1 MRKKLTLSENLLIG
15 SLLFGLFFGAG
26 NLIFPLELGQRSGAN
41 ISLVTIGF
49 LLSAVSLPI
58 LAVVATAASDS
69 ESLFDLSK
77 AAGSKFAYFF
87 TTLLYL
93 TIGPGFAI
101 PRTATTTYEVMFEGN
116 ESFYNSFG
124 LLIFSLVFFAL
135 VLYFS
140 IKKAKLIDTIGKFM
154 TPLFLILLSIL
165 LIFTI
170 FKPMGP
176 VGMNLPTAKY
186 VSNALAVGF
195 VDGYNTLDAPAG
207 LAFAIIIISNIKDL
221 GVTDKKSMALETLKS
236 GLVCL
241 FAMSIIYTG
250 LSFMGGASA
259 NILDDFANGAVIL
272 SQISEHYLG
281 SLGHILLSIIVFVAC
296 LKTAI
301 GLVSACSEMFE
312 EMIKNKIS
320 YKTYC
325 VIFSVVSLL
334 IANLGLK
341 QIITLSLPVLMF
353 IYPIS
358 IVLIAISIISIFMGK
373 RKFVYQLSLAVT
385 AAFAFL
391 DFLKTSPDFISKAPM
406 VLRILDY
413 ANNSLPGYETGFAW
427 VMPAVI
433 AFIVGLIIDKK
444 FLRNWIY
451 LNKKYD
457 VIWIY
462 ER

>member
-1 MRKKLTLSENLLIG
+1 MKKNLTLSEKLLVG

-26 NLIFPLELGQRSGAN
+26 NLIFPLELGQRSGSN
-41 ISLVTIGF
+41 ITPVTIGF

-101 PRTATTTYEVMFEGN
+101 PRTATTTYEVVFEGN
-116 ESFYNSFG
+116 EVFYNSFG
-124 LLIFSLVFFAL
+124 LLLFSVVFFAL
-135 VLYFS
+135 VLFFS

-154 TPLFLILLSIL
+154 TPIFLVLLSFLLIL
-165 LIFTI
+165 TI
-170 FKPMGP
+170 FKPMGT
-176 VGMNLPTAKY
+176 VGVSEPAPKY
-186 VSNALAVGF
+186 VSSPVAVGF

-207 LAFAIIIISNIKDL
+207 LAFAIIIISSIKEF
-221 GVTDKKSMALETLKS
+221 GVTDKKSMAIETLKS

-241 FAMSIIYTG
+241 FAMSLIYAG
-250 LSFMGGASA
+250 LSFMGGAAA
-259 NILDDFANGAVIL
+259 NILDDYENGAVIL
-272 SQISEHYLG
+272 AKISEHFLG
-281 SLGHILLSIIVFVAC
+281 NLGHILLSIIVFIAC

-312 EMIKNKIS
+312 EMFNHRLN

-325 VIFSVVSLL
+325 VVFSVVSLL

-341 QIITLSLPVLMF
+341 QIVALSVPVLMF

-358 IVLIAISIISIFMGK
+358 IVLIALSIVSIFMGK
-373 RKFVYQLSLAVT
+373 RTFVYKTSLAVT
-385 AAFAFL
+385 GIFALL
-391 DFLKTSPDFISKAPM
+391 DFLKASPEFISKSSA
-406 VLRILDY
+406 VTNLLDF
-413 ANNSLPGYETGFAW
+413 ASRSLPGFDIGFAW
-427 VMPAVI
+427 FIPAII
-433 AFIVGLIIDKK
+433 AFFIAFIIDKK
-444 FLRNWIY
+444 RVRNWIY
-451 LNKKYD
+451 FNY
-457 VIWIY
+457 
-462 ER
+462 

>member
-1 MRKKLTLSENLLIG
+1 MKKNLTLSEKLLVG

-26 NLIFPLELGQRSGAN
+26 NLIFPLELGQRSGSN
-41 ISLVTIGF
+41 ITPVTIGF

-101 PRTATTTYEVMFEGN
+101 PRTATTTYEVVFEGN
-116 ESFYNSFG
+116 EAFYNSFG
-124 LLIFSLVFFAL
+124 LLLFSLVFFAL
-135 VLYFS
+135 VLFFS

-154 TPLFLILLSIL
+154 TPIFLVLLSFLLIL
-165 LIFTI
+165 TI
-170 FKPMGP
+170 FKPMGT
-176 VGMNLPTAKY
+176 VGVSEPAPKY
-186 VSNALAVGF
+186 VASPVAVGF

-207 LAFAIIIISNIKDL
+207 LAFAIIIISSIKEF
-221 GVTDKKSMALETLKS
+221 GVTDKKSMAIETLKS

-241 FAMSIIYTG
+241 IAMSLIYAG
-250 LSFMGGASA
+250 LSFMGGAAA
-259 NILDDFANGAVIL
+259 NILDDYENGAVIL
-272 SQISEHYLG
+272 AKISEYYLG
-281 SLGHILLSIIVFVAC
+281 NLGHILLSIIVFIAC

-312 EMIKNKIS
+312 EMFNHRLN

-325 VIFSVVSLL
+325 VVFSVVSLL

-341 QIITLSLPVLMF
+341 QIVSLSLPVLMF

-358 IVLIAISIISIFMGK
+358 IVLIALSIVSIFMGK
-373 RKFVYQLSLAVT
+373 RTFVYKISLAVT
-385 AAFAFL
+385 GVFALL
-391 DFLKTSPDFISKAPM
+391 DFLKASPEFISKSSA
-406 VLRILDY
+406 VTNLLDF
-413 ANNSLPGYETGFAW
+413 ASKSLPGFEIGFAW
-427 VMPAVI
+427 LIPALI
-433 AFIVGLIIDKK
+433 AFFIAFIIDKK
-444 FLRNWIY
+444 RVRNWIY
-451 LNKKYD
+451 FNY
-457 VIWIY
+457 
-462 ER
+462 

>member
-77 AAGSKFAYFF
+77 AAGRKFAYFF

-101 PRTATTTYEVMFEGN
+101 PRTSTTTYEVVFEGN

-140 IKKAKLIDTIGKFM
+140 IKRAKLIDTIGKFM
-154 TPLFLILLSIL
+154 TPIFLILLSFL
-165 LIFTI
+165 LILTI
-170 FKPMGP
+170 FRPMGP
-176 VGMNLPTAKY
+176 VGISAPDLKY
-186 VSNALAVGF
+186 SKNPIPVGI

-236 GLVCL
+236 GVVCL
-241 FAMSIIYTG
+241 FAMSLIYAG
-250 LSFMGGASA
+250 LSYMGGASA
-259 NILDDFANGAVIL
+259 NILDKYENGAVIL
-272 SQISEHYLG
+272 SNISEYYLG
-281 SLGHILLSIIVFVAC
+281 NLGHILLSIIVFLAC

-312 EMIKNKIS
+312 EMFKNGLT

-325 VIFSVVSLL
+325 IIFSFVSLL

-341 QIITLSLPVLMF
+341 QIIALSLPVLMF

-358 IVLIAISIISIFMGK
+358 IVLIGLSIISIFIGK
-373 RKFVYQLSLAVT
+373 RKFVYQVSLGIT
-385 AAFAFL
+385 ALFAFL
-391 DFLKTSPDFISKAPM
+391 DFLKASPDFISKSNL
-406 VLRILDY
+406 VVKVIDI
-413 ANNSLPGYETGFAW
+413 SSSILPGFETGFAW
-427 VMPAVI
+427 ILPSLLAFGI
-433 AFIVGLIIDKK
+433 ALIIDKK
-444 FLRNWIY
+444 RALNWIKI
-451 LNKKYD
+451 NKKYD
-457 VIWIY
+457 TY
-462 ER
+462 

>member
-58 LAVVATAASDS
+58 LAVMATAASDS
-69 ESLFDLSK
+69 ESLFDLSR
-77 AAGSKFAYFF
+77 AAGRKFAYFF

-101 PRTATTTYEVMFEGN
+101 PRTATTTYEVVFGGN
-116 ESFYNSFG
+116 NSFYNSIG
-124 LLIFSLVFFAL
+124 LLIFSIVFFAL

-154 TPLFLILLSIL
+154 TPLFLILLLFL

-176 VGMNLPTAKY
+176 VGINMPTPKY
-186 VSNALAVGF
+186 ASNALAVGF

-207 LAFAIIIISNIKDL
+207 LAFAIIIISSIKEF

-236 GLVCL
+236 GVVCL
-241 FAMSIIYTG
+241 LAMSIIYAG

-259 NILDDFANGAVIL
+259 NILDKFENGAVIL
-272 SQISEHYLG
+272 SKISEHYLG
-281 SLGHILLSIIVFVAC
+281 NLGHILLSIIVFVAC

-312 EMIKNKIS
+312 EMFKNKVS

-325 VIFSVVSLL
+325 IIFSLVSLL

-358 IVLIAISIISIFMGK
+358 IVLIVLSIISIFVGK
-373 RKFVYQLSLAVT
+373 RKFVYQLCLGVT
-385 AAFAFL
+385 AIFAFL
-391 DFLKTSPDFISKAPM
+391 DFLKAAPEIISKASF
-406 VLRILDY
+406 VTKILDL
-413 ANNSLPGYETGFAW
+413 AIASLPGFEIGFAW
-427 VMPAVI
+427 VLPVVI
-433 AFIVGLIIDKK
+433 AFLLGLIIDKK
-444 FLRNWIY
+444 LLRN
-451 LNKKYD
+451 
-457 VIWIY
+457 
-462 ER
+462 

>member
-41 ISLVTIGF
+41 ITLVTIGF

-69 ESLFDLSK
+69 ESLFDISR
-77 AAGSKFAYFF
+77 AAGRKFAYFF

-101 PRTATTTYEVMFEGN
+101 PRTATTTYEVVFEGN
-116 ESFYNSFG
+116 NSFYNSFG

-140 IKKAKLIDTIGKFM
+140 IKKARLIDTIGKFM
-154 TPLFLILLSIL
+154 TPLFLILLSFL
-165 LIFTI
+165 LVLTI
-170 FKPMGP
+170 FRPMGP
-176 VGMNLPTAKY
+176 VGIKPPVSKY
-186 VSNALAVGF
+186 LSNPLAVGF

-221 GVTDKKSMALETLKS
+221 GLTDKKIMALETLKS
-236 GLVCL
+236 GVVCL
-241 FAMSIIYTG
+241 LAMSVIYAG
-250 LSFMGGASA
+250 LAFMGGAAA
-259 NILDDFANGAVIL
+259 NILDEYENGAVIL
-272 SQISEHYLG
+272 SKISAYYLG
-281 SLGHILLSIIVFVAC
+281 NLGHILLSIIVFVAC

-312 EMIKNKIS
+312 EMFKHRFE

-325 VIFSVVSLL
+325 IIFSAISLL

-358 IVLIAISIISIFMGK
+358 IVLITLSILSILIGK
-373 RKFVYQLSLAVT
+373 RKFVYQVSLGVT
-385 AAFAFL
+385 SVFAFL
-391 DFLKTSPDFISKAPM
+391 DFLKASPDFISKSDL
-406 VLRILDY
+406 VIKILDI
-413 ANNSLPGYETGFAW
+413 AKSSLPGFDIGFSW
-427 VMPAVI
+427 ILPAI
-433 AFIVGLIIDKK
+433 LAFIISFIIDKK
-444 FLRNWIY
+444 RTIN
-451 LNKKYD
+451 
-457 VIWIY
+457 
-462 ER
+462 

>member
-77 AAGSKFAYFF
+77 AAGKKFAYFF
-87 TTLLYL
+87 TTILYL

-101 PRTATTTYEVMFEGN
+101 PRTATTTYEVIFEGSK
-116 ESFYNSFG
+116 SFYNSLG

-140 IKKAKLIDTIGKFM
+140 IKKAKLMDTIGKFL
-154 TPLFLILLSIL
+154 TPLFLILLSFL
-165 LIFTI
+165 LLFTI

-176 VGMNLPTAKY
+176 VGVNPPAAKY
-186 VSNALAVGF
+186 TSSPVAVGF

-207 LAFAIIIISNIKDL
+207 LAFAIIIISSIKEL

-241 FAMSIIYTG
+241 IAMSIIYAG
-250 LSFMGGASA
+250 LSFMGGAAA
-259 NILDDFANGAVIL
+259 NILDEFENGAVIL
-272 SQISEHYLG
+272 ARISEYYLG
-281 SLGHILLSIIVFVAC
+281 NLGHILLSIIVFTAC

-312 EMIKNKIS
+312 DMFNHRHS

-325 VIFSVVSLL
+325 IIFSFVSLL

-341 QIITLSLPVLMF
+341 QIIALSLPVLMF

-358 IVLIAISIISIFMGK
+358 IVLISLSIISIFIGK
-373 RKFVYQLSLAVT
+373 RKFVYQLSLGVT
-385 AAFAFL
+385 AIFAFL
-391 DFLKTSPDFISKAPM
+391 DFLKASPDFISRAGFVTK
-406 VLRILDY
+406 ILDF
-413 ANNSLPGYETGFAW
+413 AGGFLPGFEIGFAW
-427 VMPAVI
+427 FIPALLTFLI
-433 AFIVGLIIDKK
+433 AVLIDKK
-444 FLRNWIY
+444 RLRN
-451 LNKKYD
+451 
-457 VIWIY
+457 
-462 ER
+462 

>member
-41 ISLVTIGF
+41 ITLVTIGF

-101 PRTATTTYEVMFEGN
+101 PRTATTTYEVIFEG
-116 ESFYNSFG
+116 SQRFYNSSG
-124 LLIFSLVFFAL
+124 LFIFSLVFFAL

-140 IKKAKLIDTIGKFM
+140 IKKGRLIDTIGKFM
-154 TPLFLILLSIL
+154 TPMFLILLSVL
-165 LIFTI
+165 LILSI
-170 FKPMGP
+170 VKPMGP
-176 VGMNLPTAKY
+176 VGVAQPVERYAK
-186 VSNALAVGF
+186 NALAVGF

-221 GVTDKKSMALETLKS
+221 KVTDKKSMAKETLKS
-236 GLVCL
+236 GVVCL
-241 FAMSIIYTG
+241 IAMSLIYAG
-250 LSFMGGASA
+250 LSFMGGTAN
-259 NILDDFANGAVIL
+259 NILDDFENGAVIL
-272 SQISEHYLG
+272 SKISEHYLG
-281 SLGHILLSIIVFVAC
+281 QLGHLILSLIVFIAC

-312 EMIKNKIS
+312 DMFDNKIT
-320 YKTYC
+320 YKMYC
-325 VIFSVVSLL
+325 VIFSIVSFL

-341 QIITLSLPVLMF
+341 QIVTLSLPVLMF
-353 IYPIS
+353 IYPLS
-358 IVLIAISIISIFMGK
+358 IVLIFLSIVSIFIGK
-373 RKFVYQLSLAVT
+373 RKRVYQVSLGVT
-385 AAFAFL
+385 SIFAFL
-391 DFLKTSPDFISKAPM
+391 DFLKASPDFISKSKP
-406 VLRILDY
+406 VGSLLDL
-413 ANNSLPGYETGFAW
+413 ASRNLIGFDIGFAW
-427 VMPAVI
+427 FIPALLAFFI
-433 AFIVGLIIDKK
+433 ALIIDKK
-444 FLRNWIY
+444 FVKN
-451 LNKKYD
+451 
-457 VIWIY
+457 
-462 ER
+462 

>member
-58 LAVVATAASDS
+58 LAVMATAASDS
-69 ESLFDLSK
+69 ESLFDLSR
-77 AAGSKFAYFF
+77 AAGRKFAYFF

-101 PRTATTTYEVMFEGN
+101 PRTATTTYEVVFGGN
-116 ESFYNSFG
+116 NSFYNSLG
-124 LLIFSLVFFAL
+124 LLIFSIVFFAL

-154 TPLFLILLSIL
+154 TPLFLILLLFL

-176 VGMNLPTAKY
+176 VGINMPIPKY
-186 VSNALAVGF
+186 ESNALAVGF

-207 LAFAIIIISNIKDL
+207 LAFAIIIISSIKEF

-236 GLVCL
+236 GVVCL
-241 FAMSIIYTG
+241 LAMSIIYAG

-259 NILDDFANGAVIL
+259 NILDKFENGAVIL
-272 SQISEHYLG
+272 SKISEHYLG
-281 SLGHILLSIIVFVAC
+281 NLGHILLSIIVFVAC

-312 EMIKNKIS
+312 EMFKNKVS

-325 VIFSVVSLL
+325 IIFSLVSLL

-358 IVLIAISIISIFMGK
+358 IVLIVLSIISIFVGK
-373 RKFVYQLSLAVT
+373 RKFVYQLCLGVT
-385 AAFAFL
+385 AIFAFL
-391 DFLKTSPDFISKAPM
+391 DFLKAAPEIISKASF
-406 VLRILDY
+406 VTKILDL
-413 ANNSLPGYETGFAW
+413 ASTSLPGFEIGFAW
-427 VMPAVI
+427 VLPVVI
-433 AFIVGLIIDKK
+433 AFLLGLIIDKK
-444 FLRNWIY
+444 LLRNWI
-451 LNKKYD
+451 
-457 VIWIY
+457 
-462 ER
+462 

>member
-1 MRKKLTLSENLLIG
+1 MRKKLTLSERLLIG

-41 ISLVTIGF
+41 ITLVTIGF

-101 PRTATTTYEVMFEGN
+101 PRTATTTYEVIFEN
-116 ESFYNSFG
+116 SERFYNSTG
-124 LLIFSLVFFAL
+124 LFIFSLVFFGL
-135 VLYFS
+135 VLFFS
-140 IKKAKLIDTIGKFM
+140 IKKARLIDTIGKYM
-154 TPLFLILLSIL
+154 TPIFLILLSVL
-165 LIFTI
+165 LAFSIFE
-170 FKPMGP
+170 PMGP
-176 VGMNLPTAKY
+176 IGAFEPTERYTK
-186 VSNALAVGF
+186 NALAVGF

-221 GVTDKKSMALETLKS
+221 GVTDKKSMAKETLKS

-241 FAMSIIYTG
+241 LAMSLIYAG
-250 LSFMGGASA
+250 LSFMGGAAA
-259 NILDDFANGAVIL
+259 NILDEYENGAVIL
-272 SQISEHYLG
+272 SNISEHYLG
-281 SLGHILLSIIVFVAC
+281 RLGYLILSMIVFIAC

-312 EMIKNKIS
+312 DMFDNKIS

-325 VIFSVVSLL
+325 IIFSLVSFA

-353 IYPIS
+353 IYPLS
-358 IVLIAISIISIFMGK
+358 IVLIFLSILSIFIGK
-373 RKFVYQLSLAVT
+373 RKLVYQISLGVT
-385 AAFAFL
+385 SILALL
-391 DFLKTSPDFISKAPM
+391 DFLKASPDFISKSKP
-406 VLRILDY
+406 VESLLDL
-413 ANNSLPGYETGFAW
+413 ASRNLIGFDIGFAW
-427 VMPAVI
+427 FIPAI
-433 AFIVGLIIDKK
+433 LAFFVALIIDKK
-444 FLRNWIY
+444 FVKNWIIT
-451 LNKKYD
+451 NKKYD
-457 VIWIY
+457 II
-462 ER
+462 

>member
-1 MRKKLTLSENLLIG
+1 MKKNLTLSEKLLVG

-26 NLIFPLELGQRSGAN
+26 NLIFPLELGQRSGSN
-41 ISLVTIGF
+41 ITPVTIGF

-101 PRTATTTYEVMFEGN
+101 PRTATTTYEVVFEGN
-116 ESFYNSFG
+116 EAFYNSFG
-124 LLIFSLVFFAL
+124 LLLFSVVFFAL
-135 VLYFS
+135 VLFFS

-154 TPLFLILLSIL
+154 TPIFLVLLSFLLIL
-165 LIFTI
+165 TI
-170 FKPMGP
+170 FKPMGT
-176 VGMNLPTAKY
+176 VGVSEPAPKY
-186 VSNALAVGF
+186 VASPVAVGF

-207 LAFAIIIISNIKDL
+207 LAFAIIIISSIKEF
-221 GVTDKKSMALETLKS
+221 GVTDKKSMAIETLKS

-241 FAMSIIYTG
+241 IAMSLIYAG
-250 LSFMGGASA
+250 LSFMGGAAA
-259 NILDDFANGAVIL
+259 NILDDYENGAVIL
-272 SQISEHYLG
+272 AKISENYLG
-281 SLGHILLSIIVFVAC
+281 NLGHILLSIIVFIAC

-312 EMIKNKIS
+312 EMFNHRLN

-325 VIFSVVSLL
+325 IVFSVVSLL

-341 QIITLSLPVLMF
+341 QIVALSLPVLMF

-358 IVLIAISIISIFMGK
+358 IVLIALSIVSIFMGK
-373 RKFVYQLSLAVT
+373 RTFVYKISLAVT
-385 AAFAFL
+385 GIFALL
-391 DFLKTSPDFISKAPM
+391 DFLKASPEFISKSYA
-406 VLRILDY
+406 VTNLLDF
-413 ANNSLPGYETGFAW
+413 ASRSLPGFDIGFAW
-427 VMPAVI
+427 FIPAVI
-433 AFIVGLIIDKK
+433 AFFIAFIIDKK
-444 FLRNWIY
+444 HVRN
-451 LNKKYD
+451 
-457 VIWIY
+457 
-462 ER
+462 

>member
-41 ISLVTIGF
+41 ITLVTIGF

-77 AAGSKFAYFF
+77 AAGKKFAYFF

-101 PRTATTTYEVMFEGN
+101 PRTATTTYEVIFEG
-116 ESFYNSFG
+116 SKRFYNAQG
-124 LLIFSLVFFAL
+124 LFVFSLVFFGL

-140 IKKAKLIDTIGKFM
+140 IKKASLIDTIGKYM
-154 TPLFLILLSIL
+154 TPMFLILLSVL
-165 LIFTI
+165 LVFSII
-170 FKPMGP
+170 EPMGP
-176 VGMNLPTAKY
+176 VGAFEPIKRYTK
-186 VSNALAVGF
+186 NALAVGF

-221 GVTDKKSMALETLKS
+221 GVTDKKLMAKETLKS

-241 FAMSIIYTG
+241 LAMSLIYSG
-250 LSFMGGASA
+250 LSFMGGGAA
-259 NILDDFANGAVIL
+259 NILDDYENGAVIL
-272 SQISEHYLG
+272 SSISEHYLG
-281 SLGHILLSIIVFVAC
+281 RLGYLILSLIVFIAC

-312 EMIKNKIS
+312 DMFKNKIT
-320 YKTYC
+320 YKMYC
-325 VIFSVVSLL
+325 VIFSLVSFA

-341 QIITLSLPVLMF
+341 QIIALSVPVLMF
-353 IYPIS
+353 IYPLS
-358 IVLIAISIISIFMGK
+358 IVLIFLSIVSIFIGK
-373 RKFVYQLSLAVT
+373 RKLVYQISLGVT
-385 AAFAFL
+385 SILAFL
-391 DFLKTSPDFISKAPM
+391 DLLMASPEIISKSKLAQA
-406 VLRILDY
+406 ILDF
-413 ANNSLPGYETGFAW
+413 ASDNLIGFDIGFAW
-427 VMPAVI
+427 LIPAVF
-433 AFIVGLIIDKK
+433 AFFLGVLIDKRFSK
-444 FLRNWIY
+444 N
-451 LNKKYD
+451 
-457 VIWIY
+457 
-462 ER
+462 

>member
-1 MRKKLTLSENLLIG
+1 MKKNLTLSEKILVG

-26 NLIFPLELGQRSGAN
+26 NLIFPLELGQRSGSN
-41 ISLVTIGF
+41 ITPVTIGF

-101 PRTATTTYEVMFEGN
+101 PRTATTTYEVVFEGN
-116 ESFYNSFG
+116 ETFYNSFG

-135 VLYFS
+135 VLFFS
-140 IKKAKLIDTIGKFM
+140 IKKAKLIDTIGKYM
-154 TPLFLILLSIL
+154 TPIFLVLLSFLLIL
-165 LIFTI
+165 TI
-170 FKPMGP
+170 FKPMGTVGVNEPAPEYVASP
-176 VGMNLPTAKY
+176 V
-186 VSNALAVGF
+186 AVGF

-207 LAFAIIIISNIKDL
+207 LAFAIIIISSIKEF
-221 GVTDKKSMALETLKS
+221 GVTDKKSMAIETLKS

-241 FAMSIIYTG
+241 FAMSLIYAG
-250 LSFMGGASA
+250 LSFMGGAAA
-259 NILDDFANGAVIL
+259 NILDDYENGAVIL
-272 SQISEHYLG
+272 AKISEYYLG
-281 SLGHILLSIIVFVAC
+281 NLGHILLSIIVFIAC

-312 EMIKNKIS
+312 EMFNHRLN

-325 VIFSVVSLL
+325 IVFSVVSLL

-341 QIITLSLPVLMF
+341 QIIALSLPVLMF

-358 IVLIAISIISIFMGK
+358 IVLIALSIISIFMGK
-373 RKFVYQLSLAVT
+373 RTFVYKTSLAVT
-385 AAFAFL
+385 GIFALL
-391 DFLKTSPDFISKAPM
+391 DFLKASPEFISKSSA
-406 VLRILDY
+406 VTNLLDF
-413 ANNSLPGYETGFAW
+413 ASKSLPGFEIGFAW
-427 VMPAVI
+427 LIPALI
-433 AFIVGLIIDKK
+433 AFFIAFIIDKK
-444 FLRNWIY
+444 RIRNWIY
-451 LNKKYD
+451 FNY
-457 VIWIY
+457 
-462 ER
+462 

>member
-26 NLIFPLELGQRSGAN
+26 NLIFPLELGQRSGSN
-41 ISLVTIGF
+41 ITLVTIGF

-101 PRTATTTYEVMFEGN
+101 PRTATTTYEVIFEG
-116 ESFYNSFG
+116 SQRFYNSKG
-124 LLIFSLVFFAL
+124 LFIFSLIFFGL

-140 IKKAKLIDTIGKFM
+140 IRKGRLIDTIGKFM
-154 TPLFLILLSIL
+154 TPMFLILLSLL
-165 LIFTI
+165 LILSI
-170 FKPMGP
+170 IKPMGP
-176 VGMNLPTAKY
+176 VGVAEPTERYLKN
-186 VSNALAVGF
+186 SLAVGF

-207 LAFAIIIISNIKDL
+207 LAFAIIIISNIKEL
-221 GVTDKKSMALETLKS
+221 KVTDKKSMAKETLKS

-241 FAMSIIYTG
+241 IAMSLIYSG
-250 LSFMGGASA
+250 LSFMGGAAS
-259 NILDDFANGAVIL
+259 NILDDFVNGAVIL
-272 SQISEHYLG
+272 ATISEHYLG
-281 SLGHILLSIIVFVAC
+281 ELGHLILSLIVFIAC

-312 EMIKNKIS
+312 EMYNNKIN
-320 YKTYC
+320 YKKYC
-325 VIFSVVSLL
+325 VIFSIVSFL
-334 IANLGLK
+334 IANLGLN

-358 IVLIAISIISIFMGK
+358 IVLIFLSIISIFIGK
-373 RKFVYQLSLAVT
+373 KKFVYELTLSVT
-385 AAFAFL
+385 GIFAFL
-391 DFLKTSPDFISKAPM
+391 DFLKASPDFISKSSL
-406 VLRILDY
+406 VTKILGF
-413 ANNSLPGYETGFAW
+413 ASESLPGFEIGFAW
-427 VMPAVI
+427 VIPALMAFLI
-433 AFIVGLIIDKK
+433 AFIIDKNRS
-444 FLRNWIY
+444 RN
-451 LNKKYD
+451 
-457 VIWIY
+457 
-462 ER
+462 